1 MGEIDREETVPSK
14 FARSLLAMVAERG
27 FDPLRIVEAVGLDF
41 NPLDERSTAYRER
54 ISLMTYG
61 ALYRHVLTVLQDQT
75 FGMSTGRGV
84 SSGAFRML
92 CYCILHCENLG
103 RALRRASQFLQI
115 FLTDTMDLQLQR
127 ENDLAVL
134 VVRAAVRPEQHGQVG
149 AGEIY
154 SLSIWHRFFGW
165 LIGRPIELTEVRFRG
180 LKPTNTRKYE
190 NFFGCPLVFGQECDA
205 LVFPAHYLSCKL
217 VHTESSLKEFL
228 RTAPYQLMTLT
239 PEFDEGRLLNQVRRM
254 IGHDYSQG
262 FPSFEQIA
270 KSLNMSA
277 PTLRR
282 RLKREGTTYQQ
293 LKDELREEAA
303 INYLTRPDL
312 SINDVAALMGFTD
325 PSAFHRSFKKWTG
338 LPPGEFRTR
347 ELSGKV

>member
-1 MGEIDREETVPSK
+1 MAIDLEETVPSK
-14 FARSLLAMVAERG
+14 FARSLLAMVADRG
-27 FDPLRIVEAVGLDF
+27 FDPMRIVEAVGLDF
-41 NPLDERSTAYRER
+41 NPMDEGAVGYRER
-54 ISLMTYG
+54 ISLMVYG
-61 ALYRHVLTVLQDQT
+61 AIYRHVLTVLQDQT

-84 SSGAFRML
+84 SPGAFRML

-103 RALRRASQFLQI
+103 RALRRASQFFQI
-115 FLTDTMDLQLQR
+115 FLTDTMELQLLR
-127 ENDLAVL
+127 DGDSAVL
-134 VVRAAVRPEQHGQVG
+134 EVRAAVRPEVPAQVG

-165 LIGRPIELTEVRFRG
+165 LIGRPIELSAVHFRG
-180 LKPTNTRKYE
+180 GRPANPRKYQ
-190 NFFGCPLVFGQECDA
+190 NFFGCDLVFNQQEDA
-205 LVFPAHYLSCKL
+205 LVFPAHYLACKL

-239 PEFDEGRLLNQVRRM
+239 PEYDEGRLLNQVRRM

-270 KSLNMSA
+270 RSLNMSA

-293 LKDELREEAA
+293 LKDKLREEAA
-303 INYLTRPDL
+303 INYLIRPDL

-338 LPPGEFRTR
+338 LPPGEFRSR
-347 ELSGKV
+347 ELSGRV